1 MKQLFQGVLVILVV
15 AGLAMPALAEDL
27 QPPPWRGQDFTTS
40 QVWEFSALQS
50 GQIRPDGPAPG
61 GLPPLLSTQLV
72 VEPMPGLTWASEY
85 EPYVDPIAG
94 DVGYGVWP
102 LSGTIDIVVDN
113 YNPPN
118 KKKLIWMQLTWA
130 PMNQGTVFEPIVNVA
145 PSPIGPPEIVP
156 IDLGPDWQEWT
167 YKWEL
172 DFNPPDEMIHI
183 EGDIWVDAIVID
195 TWCIPEPSTLVLLG
209 MGALG
214 LLAYASR
221 RRRS

>member
-1 MKQLFQGVLVILVV
+1 MKRSFVACTVLVLLLG
-15 AGLAMPALAEDL
+15 GLAAPALAVVAEDL
-27 QPPPWRGQDFTTS
+27 QPPPWRGQYSTTS
-40 QVWEFSALQS
+40 QYWEFSQP
-50 GQIRPDGPAPG
+50 QPNPIEPDGSPPGGMPWLPSTHLIVDPAPG
-61 GLPPLLSTQLV
+61 LNW
-72 VEPMPGLTWASEY
+72 EPEY
-85 EPYVDPIAG
+85 KPFD
-94 DVGYGVWP
+94 DVGLGVWP
-102 LSGTIDIVVDN
+102 LSGIIDITVDN
-113 YNPPN
+113 HNPPN